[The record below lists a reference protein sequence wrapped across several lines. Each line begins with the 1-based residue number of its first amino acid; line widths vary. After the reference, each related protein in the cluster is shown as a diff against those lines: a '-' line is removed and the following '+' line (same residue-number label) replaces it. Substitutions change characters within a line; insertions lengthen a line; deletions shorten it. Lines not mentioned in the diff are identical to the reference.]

1 MKIFGVELRFNGFR
15 IYHEGDKPTPSEIGA
30 AASNHTHTTM
40 GAASASVAGKA
51 GLVPAPPAGKQ
62 GQFLRGD
69 ATWAVPY
76 THPTT
81 SGNKHIPSGG
91 AAGQVLGYAAAGTAA
106 WKTLNASDV
115 GAAASSH
122 THAAMKAATASAAG
136 KSGMV
141 PVPVAGAQ
149 AKYLRGDGTWA
160 TPPTSSYTHPTT
172 AGYKHIPAGG
182 ESGQVLGYSED
193 GTAAWTTLT
202 ASDVGAA
209 PSSHTHDDRYYT
221 ETEVKNLIDATF
233 LTKTFTGAKVSIA
246 GKTAKAIT
254 ITCATPSGYTAIGV
268 IGYYTG
274 STYVLPCRVA
284 KGRMDVYNT
293 DSNAI
298 SVTPTITM
306 LYAKSGAV

>member
-1 MKIFGVELRFNGFR
+1 M
-15 IYHEGDKPTPSEIGA
+15 
-30 AASNHTHTTM
+30 
-40 GAASASVAGKA
+40 
-51 GLVPAPPAGKQ
+51 
-62 GQFLRGD
+62 
-69 ATWAVPY
+69 
-76 THPTT
+76 
-81 SGNKHIPSGG
+81 
-91 AAGQVLGYAAAGTAA
+91 LGYAAAGTAA
-106 WKTLNASDV
+106 WKTLTAASV

-122 THAAMKAATASAAG
+122 THDVMTAATASAAG

-141 PVPVAGAQ
+141 PVPGAGAQ

-202 ASDVGAA
+202 ASNVGAA
-209 PSSHTHDDRYYT
+209 AASHTHDDRYYT

-233 LTKTFTGAKVSIA
+233 LTKTFTGAKVSIT

-284 KGRMDVYNT
+284 NGRMDVYNT
-293 DSNAI
+293 DSNTI

-306 LYAKSGAV
+306 LYAKNGTV

>member
-1 MKIFGVELRFNGFR
+1 
-15 IYHEGDKPTPSEIGA
+15 
-30 AASNHTHTTM
+30 M

-106 WKTLNASDV
+106 WKTLTAASV

-122 THAAMKAATASAAG
+122 THDVMTAATASAAG

-202 ASDVGAA
+202 ASNVGAA

-254 ITCATPSGYTAIGV
+254 ITCATPSGYTAIGGDRLLYRAARTSCHAV
-268 IGYYTG
+268 WQKAVWMYTTRTVTRSASHPRSQCSMPRAEQYKEVFIGWQT
-274 STYVLPCRVA
+274 
-284 KGRMDVYNT
+284 KMQ
-293 DSNAI
+293 I
-298 SVTPTITM
+298 S
-306 LYAKSGAV
+306 S